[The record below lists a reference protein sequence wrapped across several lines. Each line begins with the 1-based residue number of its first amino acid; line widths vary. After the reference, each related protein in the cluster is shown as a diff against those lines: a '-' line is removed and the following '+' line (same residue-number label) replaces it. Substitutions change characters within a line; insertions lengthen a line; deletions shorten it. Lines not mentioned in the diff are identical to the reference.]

1 MASQKA
7 AEEQLAVLVAEKRI
21 NEEAEKKVLE
31 QRKVDMQAEAER
43 VKSIEGRCL
52 ELQRMCDAMHD
63 DRNRMSKELANGAAH
78 MRSLEEQLN
87 QMSIEKRQQD
97 QTLLYIHAMT
107 RGPAAAHHAQPPPM
121 VAPPQ
126 PQPQPTSPAIVM
138 PRTAHEPNVAP
149 AASPH
154 SYAGLPLERLASP
167 PQPKTLYPT
176 KADAEYVHYIP
187 IWDTAAGEIKPTP
200 MRMDNLSPPK

>member
-1 MASQKA
+1 
-7 AEEQLAVLVAEKRI
+7 
-21 NEEAEKKVLE
+21 
-31 QRKVDMQAEAER
+31 MQAEAER

-97 QTLLYIHAMT
+97 QTLLYIHAMK
-107 RGPAAAHHAQPPPM
+107 RGPAAAHLAQPPPM

-126 PQPQPTSPAIVM
+126 PQPQQPTSPAIVM
-138 PRTAHEPNVAP
+138 PRSAHEPNVAP
-149 AASPH
+149 AAGTFVC
-154 SYAGLPLERLASP
+154 GLAAERLRHRRSRRRSTRRRRCGVCSLHTNLGHGGGRD
-167 PQPKTLYPT
+167 Q
-176 KADAEYVHYIP
+176 ADADAY
-187 IWDTAAGEIKPTP
+187 GQ
-200 MRMDNLSPPK
+200 S